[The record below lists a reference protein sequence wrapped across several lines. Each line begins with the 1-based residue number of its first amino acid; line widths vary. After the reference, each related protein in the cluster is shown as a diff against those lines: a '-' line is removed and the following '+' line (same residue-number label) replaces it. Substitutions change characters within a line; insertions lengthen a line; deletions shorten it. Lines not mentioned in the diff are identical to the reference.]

1 MPLVLQQKRRL
12 HLADEIRTSKKLHPA
27 LPAVF
32 DVPKGINVPILVHA
46 LQKIRWPEL
55 GLMFLRQESST
66 TISTTD
72 FH

>member
-1 MPLVLQQKRRL
+1 MELLLLMLLLLLLPLVLHQKRRL
-12 HLADEIRTSKKLHPA
+12 HLADKIRTSEKFHTA

-55 GLMFLRQESST
+55 GLVLL
-66 TISTTD
+66 
-72 FH
+72 